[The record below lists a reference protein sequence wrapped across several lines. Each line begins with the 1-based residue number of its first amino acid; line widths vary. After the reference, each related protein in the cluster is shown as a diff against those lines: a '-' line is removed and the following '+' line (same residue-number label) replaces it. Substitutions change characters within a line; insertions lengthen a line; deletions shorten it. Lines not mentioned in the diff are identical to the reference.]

1 MLYWLLRRIL
11 VGPALRAMWRPWVK
25 GLENIPENGGFIF
38 ASNHLSFSD
47 HFFLALKVPRRI
59 TFLAK
64 ADYFNGPGLKGWL
77 TARFFRGVGQI
88 PIERSGGRASDAALK
103 TGLKVLG
110 RGDILGIY
118 PEGTRSPDG
127 RLYRGKTGVAR
138 MALEAGVLVVPVAM
152 IDTHKV
158 QPPGQI
164 VPHFGKVGMVIGKP
178 LDFSRYEGMAG
189 DRFVLR
195 SVSDEIM
202 YALMELGGQEY
213 VDIYAATMKE
223 RLAAAKRAG
232 SNLVPNGHEV
242 PIPEAPVLPGTTA
255 VVGRTVLDEARI
267 APDDVA

>member
-11 VGPALRAMWRPWVK
+11 VGPALQALWRPWVK
-25 GLENIPENGGFIF
+25 GLENVPEEGGFIF

-77 TARFFRGVGQI
+77 TARFFLGVGQI
-88 PIERSGGRASDAALK
+88 PIERSGGRASDAALR
-103 TGLKVLG
+103 TGLKVLR

-138 MALEAGVLVVPVAM
+138 MALEAGVPVVPVAM
-152 IDTHKV
+152 VDTHKV
-158 QPPGQI
+158 QPPGKI
-164 VPHFGKVGMVIGKP
+164 IPKVTRVGMVIGKP
-178 LDFSRYEGMAG
+178 LDFSRYEGMST

-223 RLAAAKRAG
+223 RLAAAKRSG
-232 SNLVPNGHEV
+232 SGPVPNGHEAPV
-242 PIPEAPVLPGTTA
+242 PEASVLPGATA
-255 VVGRTVLDEARI
+255 VAVRTASEDARS
-267 APDDVA
+267 APDDAA